1 MVENRNEV
9 ASSSRIGKV
18 LFALVVAA
26 VIFGLGF
33 QVGRI
38 GKPALVDQAI
48 NEIVAN
54 QPDVTD
60 RVVLERAAIEAAL
73 KASGDE
79 WANYFPRS
87 ALEILNERNSNQ
99 FTGIG
104 VSLRKSRGGVIEIS
118 SVDSKSPAEKGGVK
132 VGDELL
138 QVNGTNVQGASL
150 TSVIAMIRGEVG
162 KKIDLLIARDS
173 EKILLSLNAKKIA
186 ASSVDSRQVSREVG
200 LVSIANFSAGT
211 ALSVEK
217 AIKDLDVKDGL
228 IIDLRNNPGGL
239 VSEAVNV
246 AQLFIGNGTVVS
258 YRVNGE
264 ERVFSA
270 RNSKPMTI
278 PVIVMINRATASAAE
293 ILAAALQDRNRGV
306 VIGEKS
312 YGKGSVQEF
321 VTLDDGSKLE
331 LTVALYVTPS
341 GRTIEGEGV
350 TPDLSVRTEELG
362 SKALQILGGLAA
374 LTTNKS

>member
-162 KKIDLLIARDS
+162 KKIDLLISRDS

-228 IIDLRNNPGGL
+228 VIDLRNNPGGL

-350 TPDLSVRTEELG
+350 TPDLSVKPEELG

>member
-138 QVNGTNVQGASL
+138 QVNGTNVQGASR

-162 KKIDLLIARDS
+162 KKIDLLISRDS

-331 LTVALYVTPS
+331 LTVALYVTPA

-350 TPDLSVRTEELG
+350 TPDLSVKPEELG

>member
-162 KKIDLLIARDS
+162 KKIDLLISRDS

-331 LTVALYVTPS
+331 LTVALYVTPA

-350 TPDLSVRTEELG
+350 TPDLSVKPEELG

>member
-1 MVENRNEV
+1 MAEIQNGN
-9 ASSSRIGKV
+9 ASSSRFGKA
-18 LFALVVAA
+18 LYALVFAA
-26 VIFGLGF
+26 VVFGIGF
-33 QVGRI
+33 QFGRS
-38 GKPALVDQAI
+38 GEPALVDQAI
-48 NEIVAN
+48 NEILSN
-54 QPDVTD
+54 QPEVTD

-79 WANYFPRS
+79 WANYFPKS

-104 VSLRKSRGGVIEIS
+104 VTLGKSRGGVIEIS
-118 SVDSKSPAEKGGVK
+118 SVDAKSPADNGGVK
-132 VGDELL
+132 AGDQLL

-162 KKIDLLIARDS
+162 KKVDLLIARDN

-186 ASSVDSRQVSREVG
+186 ANSVDSRQISKEVG
-200 LVSIANFSAGT
+200 LVSIANFSSGT
-211 ALSVEK
+211 SASVQE
-217 AIKDLDVKDGL
+217 AISGLNIKEGL
-228 IIDLRNNPGGL
+228 ILDLRSNPGGL
-239 VSEAVNV
+239 ISEAVNV
-246 AQLFIGNGTVVS
+246 AQIFIGNGTVVS
-258 YRVNGE
+258 YRVNGDE
-264 ERVFSA
+264 KVFSA
-270 RNSKPMTI
+270 KNPKPLTI
-278 PVIVMINRATASAAE
+278 PIIVMINRATASAAE

-321 VTLDDGSKLE
+321 VTLEDGSKLE

-350 TPDLSVRTEELG
+350 TPDLSVKSEDLG
-362 SKALQILGGLAA
+362 TKALQILGGLAA

>member
-1 MVENRNEV
+1 MFEQRSEV
-9 ASSSRIGKV
+9 ASSSRFGRV
-18 LFALVVAA
+18 LFTFVVAA
-26 VIFGLGF
+26 IVFGLGV
-33 QVGRI
+33 QI
-38 GKPALVDQAI
+38 GKMNSSALVDQAI
-48 NEIVAN
+48 NEILAN

-79 WANYFPRS
+79 WANYFPPS
-87 ALEILNERNSNQ
+87 ALEILDERNANQ

-104 VSLRKSRGGVIEIS
+104 VTLRKSRGGVIEIS
-118 SVDSKSPAEKGGVK
+118 GVDSKSPADQGGVK
-132 VGDELL
+132 AGDQLL
-138 QVNGTNVQGASL
+138 TVNGTNVQGASL
-150 TSVIAMIRGEVG
+150 TSVIAMMRGEVG
-162 KKIDLLIARDS
+162 KKIDLLISRES
-173 EKILLSLNAKKIA
+173 QKILLSLNSQKIEA
-186 ASSVDSRQVSREVG
+186 INVESRQVSKEVG
-200 LVSIANFSAGT
+200 LLSIANFSTGT

-217 AIKDLDVKDGL
+217 VLSGLNIKGGL
-228 IIDLRNNPGGL
+228 ILDLRNNPGGL

-246 AQLFIGNGTVVS
+246 AQLFIGNGTIVS
-258 YRVNGE
+258 YRVSGE
-264 ERVFSA
+264 ERVYAA
-270 RNSKPMTI
+270 RNSKPFTMPI
-278 PVIVMINRATASAAE
+278 IVMINRETASAAE

-350 TPDLSVRTEELG
+350 TPDLSVKTEELG

>member
-162 KKIDLLIARDS
+162 KKIDFLLPEIARKFFS
-173 EKILLSLNAKKIA
+173 RSMQRRLRLV
-186 ASSVDSRQVSREVG
+186 AS
-200 LVSIANFSAGT
+200 I
-211 ALSVEK
+211 
-217 AIKDLDVKDGL
+217 
-228 IIDLRNNPGGL
+228 PG
-239 VSEAVNV
+239 
-246 AQLFIGNGTVVS
+246 
-258 YRVNGE
+258 R
-264 ERVFSA
+264 
-270 RNSKPMTI
+270 
-278 PVIVMINRATASAAE
+278 
-293 ILAAALQDRNRGV
+293 
-306 VIGEKS
+306 
-312 YGKGSVQEF
+312 
-321 VTLDDGSKLE
+321 
-331 LTVALYVTPS
+331 
-341 GRTIEGEGV
+341 
-350 TPDLSVRTEELG
+350 
-362 SKALQILGGLAA
+362 
-374 LTTNKS
+374 

>member
-1 MVENRNEV
+1 MAEIQNGN
-9 ASSSRIGKV
+9 ASSSRFGKA
-18 LFALVVAA
+18 LHALVLVA
-26 VIFGLGF
+26 VVFGIRYQF
-33 QVGRI
+33 GRS
-38 GKPALVDQAI
+38 GEPALVDQAI
-48 NEIVAN
+48 NEILAN

-79 WANYFPRS
+79 WANYFPKS

-104 VSLRKSRGGVIEIS
+104 VTLGKSRGGVIEIS
-118 SVDSKSPAEKGGVK
+118 SVDAKSPADNGGVK
-132 VGDELL
+132 AGDQLL

-162 KKIDLLIARDS
+162 KKVDLLIARDN

-186 ASSVDSRQVSREVG
+186 ANSVDSRQISKEVG
-200 LVSIANFSAGT
+200 LVSIANFSSGT
-211 ALSVEK
+211 SASVQE
-217 AIKDLDVKDGL
+217 AISGLNIKEGL
-228 IIDLRNNPGGL
+228 ILDLRSNPGGL
-239 VSEAVNV
+239 ISEAVNV
-246 AQLFIGNGTVVS
+246 AQIFIGNGTVVS
-258 YRVNGE
+258 YRVNGDE
-264 ERVFSA
+264 KVFSA
-270 RNSKPMTI
+270 KNPKPLTI
-278 PVIVMINRATASAAE
+278 PIIVMINRATASAAE

-321 VTLDDGSKLE
+321 VTLEDGSKLE

-350 TPDLSVRTEELG
+350 TPDLSVKSEDLG
-362 SKALQILGGLAA
+362 TKALQILGGLAA